1 MIVLKDILT
10 PSEWRTTMLILKLT
24 KTLFGQDD
32 YYLFKKM
39 VMVVG
44 FIHGLGG
51 YVSYQSFINST
62 LDMISLSKSPINT
75 FFFKDSSMTETFFG
89 VNKKIICE
97 SSLNEVRDMMANKRK
112 EMLKL
117 KKHDNSHSDKII
129 YI

>member
-51 YVSYQSFINST
+51 YVSYQYFINST
-62 LDMISLSKSPINT
+62 LDMIRLSKSPINA
-75 FFFKDSSMTETFFG
+75 FFFKDMSMTETFFG

-112 EMLKL
+112 EMLIQ
-117 KKHDNSHSDKII
+117 KHDNSHSDKII

>member
-39 VMVVG
+39 VMVAG
-44 FIHGLGG
+44 FIHGLDG
-51 YVSYQSFINST
+51 YVSYQSFLDSAIN
-62 LDMISLSKSPINT
+62 MIRFSYKSPINV
-75 FFFKDSSMTETFFG
+75 FYFKDMSMTESFFG
-89 VNKKIICE
+89 VSKKFICE

-112 EMLKL
+112 EMLIQKTRQFPF
-117 KKHDNSHSDKII
+117 
-129 YI
+129 

>member
-62 LDMISLSKSPINT
+62 LDMIRLLKSPINA
-75 FFFKDSSMTETFFG
+75 FFFKDMSMTETFFG

-97 SSLNEVRDMMANKRK
+97 FSLNEVRDMTANKRK
-112 EMLKL
+112 EMLKS

>member
-10 PSEWRTTMLILKLT
+10 PSEWRTTMLNLKLT

-62 LDMISLSKSPINT
+62 LDMIRLLKSPINA
-75 FFFKDSSMTETFFG
+75 FFFKDMSMTETFFG

-97 SSLNEVRDMMANKRK
+97 SSLNEARDMMANKRK
-112 EMLKL
+112 EMLKF